1 MAKDYPMIDTKK
13 TGQTIKRIM
22 IENGYTVKDLQHYLR
37 LEAPQSVYN
46 WFYGKSLPTLDNL
59 YALSELFK
67 VPVDEML
74 RGNGKYHCICC
85 SNDYEKRMSEL
96 NLIVH
101 KNPNR

>member
-22 IENGYTVKDLQHYLR
+22 IENGYTVKDLQLYLR
-37 LEAPQSVYN
+37 LEAPQSVYH
-46 WFYGKSLPTLDNL
+46 WFYGKSLPSLDNL

-74 RGNGKYHCICC
+74 RGNGKYHCTCC
-85 SNDYEKRMSEL
+85 SSGYEKRMSEL

-101 KNPNR
+101 KNPKR